1 MRVLIAGGGIGG
13 LTAALSLHQA
23 GIDAVVFESTPEL
36 RELGVGINLLPHAV
50 RELSA
55 LGVQPALASTAIE
68 TRELAYYTAYGRP
81 IWREPRGLD
90 AGYRWPQYSIH
101 RGRLLMS
108 LARAVQVRLGASA
121 IRTGHRLTHVE
132 QDDDGVT
139 AHFVDPAT
147 GAPVASM
154 RGDALIGA
162 DGIHSKTR
170 AALYPEEGPPR
181 FSGIT
186 MWRGITEQA
195 PFLDG
200 RTMIVAGNWHIRAVV
215 YPISR
220 EAAARGRSLINWV
233 AEIRDETKTDWHW
246 DDWHRKGE
254 KDDFV
259 PAFRDWRFDW
269 LDVPRLF
276 RESERVFEFPMAD
289 RDPVPR
295 WSFGRVTLLGDAAHP
310 MYPSGSN
317 GAAQAIL
324 DARALTHALRTQPK
338 VPDALRAYEAERL
351 EPTAEIVRLNREF
364 AAEHVLRLVDERC
377 PPDCEN
383 ISDYVSLEEMEDVSR
398 RYKRVAG
405 FDIDAMDERPSPP
418 DNR

>member
-13 LTAALSLHQA
+13 LTAALSLHEA
-23 GIDAVVFESTPEL
+23 GIDAVVYESTPEL

-68 TRELAYYTAYGRP
+68 TRELAYYTAYGRL

-101 RGRLLMS
+101 RGRLLMR
-108 LARAVQVRLGASA
+108 LARAVQARLGASA
-121 IRTGHRLTHVE
+121 IRTGHRLAHVE

-147 GAPVASM
+147 GAPVSNE

-162 DGIHSKTR
+162 DGIHSNTR

-186 MWRGITEQA
+186 MWRGVTEQA
-195 PFLDG
+195 RFLDG
-200 RTMIVAGNWHIRAVV
+200 RTMIVAGNWHIRVVV

-233 AEIRDETKTDWHW
+233 AEIRDESKTEWHW
-246 DDWHRKGE
+246 DDWHRNGE

-259 PAFRDWRFDW
+259 PAYRDWRFDW

-338 VPDALRAYEAERL
+338 VPEALRAYEAERL

-398 RYKRVAG
+398 SYKRVAG
-405 FDIDAMDERPSPP
+405 FDRESMGEQSS
-418 DNR
+418 

>member
-13 LTAALSLHQA
+13 LTTALSLHEA
-23 GIDAVVFESTPEL
+23 GIEAVVYESVPEL

-50 RELSA
+50 RALSA
-55 LGVQPALASTAIE
+55 LALQPALASTAIE
-68 TRELAYYTAYGRP
+68 TRELAYYTRHGRP
-81 IWREPRGLD
+81 IWREPRGLG

-101 RGRLLMS
+101 RGRLLMI
-108 LARAVQVRLGASA
+108 LARAVQARLGASS
-121 IRTGHRLTHVE
+121 IRAGHRLVHVE
-132 QDDDGVT
+132 QDEGGVT
-139 AHFVDPAT
+139 AHFADPVT
-147 GAPVASM
+147 GGSLGSE

-162 DGIHSKTR
+162 DGIHSTLR
-170 AALYPEEGPPR
+170 RALYPDEGPPK
-181 FSGIT
+181 FTGIT

-200 RTMIVAGNWHIRAVV
+200 RTMAIAGNWHIRAVV

-233 AEIRDETKTDWHW
+233 AEIRDESRTEWRWEDW
-246 DDWHRKGE
+246 DRLGRKA
-254 KDDFV
+254 DFV

-289 RDPVPR
+289 RDPVAR
-295 WSFGRVTLLGDAAHP
+295 WSFDRVTLLGDAAHP

-324 DARALTHALRTQPK
+324 DAGALTRALQTQTS
-338 VPDALRAYEAERL
+338 VRDALRAYEAERL

-364 AAEHVLRLVDERC
+364 AAERVLRLVDERC

-383 ISDYVSLEEMEDVSR
+383 IHDYVTREEMEAISR
-398 RYKRVAG
+398 RYERLAG
-405 FDIDAMDERPSPP
+405 FDLNAVNDR
-418 DNR
+418 N

>member
-13 LTAALSLHQA
+13 LTAALSLHEA
-23 GIDAVVFESTPEL
+23 GVEAVVYEATPEL

-55 LGVQPALASTAIE
+55 LGIQSALASTAIE
-68 TRELAYYTAYGRP
+68 TRELAYYTTHGRP

-90 AGYRWPQYSIH
+90 AGYGWPQYSIH

-108 LARAVQVRLGASA
+108 LARAAQARLGASA
-121 IRTGHRLTHVE
+121 IRTGRRLAHFE

-139 AHFVDPAT
+139 AHFVDPRT
-147 GAPVASM
+147 GAPAASE

-170 AALYPEEGPPR
+170 GVLYPDEGPPR

-186 MWRGITEQA
+186 MWRGVSEQE

-220 EAAARGRSLINWV
+220 EAEARGKSLINWV
-233 AEIRDETKTDWHW
+233 AEIRDESKTDWHW
-246 DDWHRKGE
+246 EDWHRVGNRH
-254 KDDFV
+254 DFV
-259 PAFRDWRFDW
+259 PAFRNWRFDW

-276 RESERVFEFPMAD
+276 RESEQVFEFPMAD
-289 RDPVPR
+289 RDPVGR

-324 DARALTHALRTQPK
+324 DAQALTRALRVQPT

-383 ISDYVSLEEMEDVSR
+383 INDYVSLEEMEEISR
-398 RYKRVAG
+398 KYKRIAG
-405 FDIDAMDERPSPP
+405 FDTESMDDRLS
-418 DNR
+418 

>member
-13 LTAALSLHQA
+13 LTTALSLHEA
-23 GIDAVVFESTPEL
+23 GIDAVVYESTSEL

-68 TRELAYYTAYGRP
+68 TRELAYYTAYGQL

-108 LARAVQVRLGASA
+108 LARAVQARLGASA

-132 QDDDGVT
+132 WDDGGVT

-147 GAPVASM
+147 AAPVASE

-170 AALYPEEGPPR
+170 AAFYPEEGPPR
-181 FSGIT
+181 FSGIR
-186 MWRGITEQA
+186 MWRGVTEQA

-200 RTMIVAGNWHIRAVV
+200 RTMIVAGNWHIRVVV

-233 AEIRDETKTDWHW
+233 AEIRDESKTDWHW
-246 DDWHRKGE
+246 YDWHRNGE

-259 PAFRDWRFDW
+259 PAFRDWRFGW
-269 LDVPRLF
+269 LDVPRFF

-324 DARALTHALRTQPK
+324 DARALTHALRTQPN
-338 VPDALRAYEAERL
+338 VPEALRAYEAERL

-398 RYKRVAG
+398 RYKRIAG
-405 FDIDAMDERPSPP
+405 FDIDAMDERPS
-418 DNR
+418 